1 MPTLSQHYATVTFPN
16 GDTVE
21 PISVNVTIDEAWAPY
36 VQASVVLPT
45 NLITDDIDPR
55 QDSRLKI
62 KLQQDFGDLIYIYE
76 LTESYG
82 GSVAAVTAAYTPVD
96 IEDITRNYSKPWN
109 IFEPSRPIS
118 YITGIYG
125 GDVSD
130 ITAAGLSTVWR
141 MSKFLQ
147 EGGTFNPEPSTI
159 FTADLGVRSINYDYV
174 SKEATIELASD
185 EALAQD
191 VHGYGDDVM
200 VQYFNLRDLINE
212 ALSFIFAELEPGT
225 VNETYEFGYNLEKYD
240 VNVRN
245 TLWDFIETITTAAGY
260 KVYCDEL
267 RRWYLVEDTTVSG
280 ELVLDDTDNITA
292 LTKAISRDT
301 LWYNQ
306 AVIEYEDP
314 SAGMSI
320 FDSYYE
326 TGTGALR
333 TLYQLKENMV
343 FPGLGAAQAIVQ
355 RSLTRGETYSVE
367 AIANF
372 DARPRQNLVVDIT
385 GEPVKTGIV
394 QSITWSLPSARMSV
408 DVRNL
413 EEV

>member
-1 MPTLSQHYATVTFPN
+1 
-16 GDTVE
+16 
-21 PISVNVTIDEAWAPY
+21 
-36 VQASVVLPT
+36 
-45 NLITDDIDPR
+45 
-55 QDSRLKI
+55 
-62 KLQQDFGDLIYIYE
+62 
-76 LTESYG
+76 
-82 GSVAAVTAAYTPVD
+82 
-96 IEDITRNYSKPWN
+96 
-109 IFEPSRPIS
+109 
-118 YITGIYG
+118 
-125 GDVSD
+125 
-130 ITAAGLSTVWR
+130 

>member
-1 MPTLSQHYATVTFPN
+1 MPTLSKHYATITLPN
-16 GDTVE
+16 GDVVE
-21 PISVNVTIDEAWAPY
+21 PISVNVTVDETWAPY
-36 VQASVVLPT
+36 VQASVTVPM
-45 NLITDDIDPR
+45 NLLTQEIDPR
-55 QDSRLKI
+55 DDVRI
-62 KLQQDFGDLIYIYE
+62 KLQLRQDFGDLIFIYE
-76 LTESYG
+76 LTDDFSG
-82 GSVAAVTAAYTPVD
+82 DVSAVTSAFSPVLNAS
-96 IEDITRNYSKPWN
+96 ITRRYSKPWN

-147 EGGTFNPEPSTI
+147 DSGTFNPEPST
-159 FTADLGVRSINYDYV
+159 FFNTDLGVRSIDYDYV
-174 SKEATIELASD
+174 AKEATIELASD

-200 VQYFNLRDLINE
+200 VTYYSLRDLINE

-225 VNETYEFGYNLEKYD
+225 ANESYPFGYNLEKYE
-240 VNVRN
+240 VNVGN
-245 TLWDFIETITTAAGY
+245 TLWDFIETVTTASGFR
-260 KVYCDEL
+260 VYCDEQ
-267 RRWYLVEDTTVSG
+267 RRWYLVESTAVIGD
-280 ELVLDDTDNITA
+280 LVLDDTDNITA
-292 LTKAISRDT
+292 FNKSFSRDT

-314 SAGMSI
+314 TIGTV
-320 FDSYYE
+320 FDSYYA

-333 TLYQLKENMV
+333 TFYQKKENMT
-343 FPGLGAAQAIVQ
+343 FPGIGAAQAIVE

-372 DARPRQNLVVDIT
+372 DARPQQSLVVDIT

-394 QSITWSLPSARMSV
+394 QSITWALPSARMSV
-408 DVRNL
+408 DIRNL

>member
-1 MPTLSQHYATVTFPN
+1 MPTLSKHYATVTFPN

-21 PISVNVTIDEAWAPY
+21 PISIDVTVDETWAPY
-36 VQASVVLPT
+36 VQASVTLPI

-62 KLQQDFGDLIYIYE
+62 RLQQDFGDLIYIYE
-76 LTESYG
+76 LTDAYG
-82 GSVAAVTAAYTPVD
+82 GDVAAVTAAYTPVLNAS
-96 IEDITRNYSKPWN
+96 ITRDFARPWN
-109 IFEPSRPIS
+109 IFETSRPIS

-147 EGGTFNPEPSTI
+147 DSGTFNPEPSTI
-159 FTADLGVRSINYDYV
+159 FNADLGVRSINYNYV

-200 VQYFNLRDLINE
+200 VQYFNLRDLVNE
-212 ALSFIFAELEPGT
+212 ALSFIFAELQPGT
-225 VNETYEFGYNLEKYD
+225 ANETYEFGYNLEKYD

-245 TLWDFIETITTAAGY
+245 TLWDFIETITTAAGF
-260 KVYCDEL
+260 KVYCDEM
-267 RRWYLVEDTTVSG
+267 RRWYLVEDTATSG
-280 ELVLDDTDNITA
+280 SLILDDTDNITA
-292 LTKAISRDT
+292 FNRDISRDA

-343 FPGLGAAQAIVQ
+343 FPGIGAAQAIVQ
-355 RSLTRGETYSVE
+355 RSLTRGETYNIE

-372 DARPRQNLVVDIT
+372 DARPRQTLVVDIT
-385 GEPVKTGIV
+385 GEPVKSGIV
-394 QSITWSLPSARMSV
+394 QSITWALPSARMSV
-408 DVRNL
+408 DIRNL

>member
-1 MPTLSQHYATVTFPN
+1 MPTLSKHYATITLPN
-16 GDTVE
+16 GDVIE
-21 PISVNVTIDEAWAPY
+21 PISVNVTVDETWAPY
-36 VQASVVLPT
+36 VQASVTVPM
-45 NLITDDIDPR
+45 NLLTQDIDPR
-55 QDSRLKI
+55 DDVRI
-62 KLQQDFGDLIYIYE
+62 KLQLRQDFGDLIFIYE
-76 LTESYG
+76 LTDDFTGDVS
-82 GSVAAVTAAYTPVD
+82 AVTSAFSPVLNAS
-96 IEDITRNYSKPWN
+96 ITRRYSKPWN

-125 GDVSD
+125 GDVSN

-147 EGGTFNPEPSTI
+147 DSGTFNPEPST
-159 FTADLGVRSINYDYV
+159 FFNADLGVRSIDYDYV
-174 SKEATIELASD
+174 AKEATIELASD

-225 VNETYEFGYNLEKYD
+225 ANEFYPFGYNLEKYE
-240 VNVRN
+240 VNVGN
-245 TLWDFIETITTAAGY
+245 TLWDFIETVTTASGFR
-260 KVYCDEL
+260 VYCDEQ
-267 RRWYLVEDTTVSG
+267 RRWYLVESTAVVGD
-280 ELVLDDTDNITA
+280 LVLDDTDNITA
-292 LTKAISRDT
+292 FNKSLSRDT

-314 SAGMSI
+314 SAGTI
-320 FDSYYE
+320 FDSYYA

-333 TLYQLKENMV
+333 TFYQKKENMT
-343 FPGLGAAQAIVQ
+343 FPGAGAAQAIVE
-355 RSLTRGETYSVE
+355 RSLTRGETYNVE

-372 DARPRQNLVVDIT
+372 DARPQQSLVVDIT
-385 GEPVKTGIV
+385 GEPLKTGVV
-394 QSITWSLPSARMSV
+394 QSITWSLPSARMSI
-408 DVRNL
+408 DIRNL

>member
-1 MPTLSQHYATVTFPN
+1 MPTLSKHYATVTFPN

-21 PISVNVTIDEAWAPY
+21 PISIDVTVDETWAPY
-36 VQASVVLPT
+36 VQASVILPI

-62 KLQQDFGDLIYIYE
+62 RLQQDFGDLIYIYE
-76 LTESYG
+76 LTDAYG
-82 GSVAAVTAAYTPVD
+82 GDVSNITAAYTPVLNAS
-96 IEDITRNYSKPWN
+96 ITRDFAKPWN

-147 EGGTFNPEPSTI
+147 DSGTFNPEPSTI
-159 FTADLGVRSINYDYV
+159 FNADLGIRSINYNYI
-174 SKEATIELASD
+174 SKEATIALASD

-200 VQYFNLRDLINE
+200 VQYFSLRDLINE

-225 VNETYEFGYNLEKYD
+225 ADQSYPLGYNLEKYE
-240 VNVRN
+240 VNVEN
-245 TLWDFIETITTAAGY
+245 TLWDFIETITTASGF
-260 KVYCDEL
+260 KVYCDEM
-267 RRWYLVEDTTVSG
+267 RRWYLVEDTATAGS
-280 ELVLDDTDNITA
+280 LVLDDTDNITA
-292 LTKAISRDT
+292 FEKEFSRDT

-306 AVIEYEDP
+306 AVIEYQDP
-314 SAGMSI
+314 SAGVSI
-320 FDSYYE
+320 FDSYYA

-333 TLYQLKENMV
+333 TLYQKKENMV
-343 FPGLGAAQAIVQ
+343 FPGFGAAQAIVE
-355 RSLTRGETYSVE
+355 RSLTRGETYNVE

-372 DARPRQNLVVDIT
+372 DARPRQTLVVDIT
-385 GEPVKTGIV
+385 GEPVKTGVV
-394 QSITWSLPSARMSV
+394 QSITWALPSARMSV
-408 DVRNL
+408 DIRNL